1 MMRAPVPEKVAS
13 RRPTASDIA
22 APVARRGL
30 LSFLTGR
37 GSRCSSSRIVS
48 SVNSTYVA
56 GRKKERVNPGPLR
69 FATKIK
75 KEREEEVFPEEEEA
89 GWWRWRLPR

>member
-48 SVNSTYVA
+48 SVNSTYVER
-56 GRKKERVNPGPLR
+56 RKKKRVNPGQVLLQR
-69 FATKIK
+69 SRRKEK
-75 KEREEEVFPEEEEA
+75 KKSFPEEA
-89 GWWRWRLPR
+89 GWWRWWLPR